1 MNENQS
7 IGPELAMNAFDDI
20 PKAKSD
26 AKDIVGLVKSSGRVT
41 GYQLSDGNTVSKE
54 HGVEMAK
61 NGEIKGVGIAHRK
74 DSEYLKSLPDGD
86 EGNNLGNL
94 PSVSQGRV
102 DSDSFSRK
110 NFINVP
116 KTSKTS
122 RGLWKNCTASI
133 TLLCPPQKCAAISIY
148 SL

>member
-1 MNENQS
+1 MNKEQS
-7 IGPELAMNAFDDI
+7 VGPELAMNAFDDI
-20 PKAKSD
+20 PEAKSN
-26 AKDIVGLVKSSGRVT
+26 AKDIVGLVKSSGRIT

-61 NGEIKGVGIAHRK
+61 NGEIRGVGIAHRK

-102 DSDSFSRK
+102 DADSFS
-110 NFINVP
+110 
-116 KTSKTS
+116 
-122 RGLWKNCTASI
+122 
-133 TLLCPPQKCAAISIY
+133 
-148 SL
+148 

>member
-1 MNENQS
+1 MKDNRS
-7 IGPELAMNAFDDI
+7 IGPELAMSALDDI

-26 AKDIVGLVKSSGRVT
+26 AKDIIGLVKNSGRIT

-54 HGVEMAK
+54 RGVEMAK
-61 NGEIKGVGIAHRK
+61 RGEIKGVGIAHRN

-102 DSDSFSRK
+102 EAD
-110 NFINVP
+110 
-116 KTSKTS
+116 T
-122 RGLWKNCTASI
+122 
-133 TLLCPPQKCAAISIY
+133 IS
-148 SL
+148 